1 MKAPQYITDDKGN
14 KLSVVIP
21 VKDYEMLIEAMED
34 LEDIRLYDEA
44 ITDKGES
51 IPADQAFYQIEEKR
65 KKPADGI

>member
-21 VKDYEMLIEAMED
+21 IKDYEQLMEELEE

-44 ITDKGES
+44 KEQEGES
-51 IPADQAFYQIEEKR
+51 IPFEEYIKQREAR
-65 KKPADGI
+65 KHG

>member
-34 LEDIRLYDEA
+34 LEDVRLYDEA
-44 ITDKGES
+44 MADKSES
-51 IPADQAFYQIEEKR
+51 IPAAQAFHQIEEKR
-65 KKPADGI
+65 KKAADGI